1 MSADLRSAPPLEIG
15 RLIDDGRWS
24 GYQQW
29 LVFLV
34 ALMVVFDGVDNQ
46 LLGIVI
52 PTLMGEWG
60 VPRRAFAP
68 VVSYGYAGMMLGGAI
83 AGLAGDRLGRRAALL
98 GSVVLFGVM
107 TAVSVLARS
116 PGELGILRLLAGIGL
131 GGAMP
136 NAAALAAE
144 FVPIRRRPIAV
155 TVTIVC
161 VPLGATLA
169 GLLGIR
175 LLPSLGWRTLFVIG
189 GIVPIVAAALLARL
203 LPESPRFLARH
214 PHRWPELRATL
225 RRMGH
230 DVSDTASFADTTER
244 AVGKVSVG
252 ELFTPAFRRDTIP
265 LWGAFFSCLLAV
277 YLGFSW
283 LTSLL
288 TGAGFDS
295 ATANIG
301 ITAFNLG
308 GVAGALCGGWAIARV
323 GSRVAMLTM
332 TALAIVGA
340 LGLSTQTIAVDGADR
355 ADHRDARVHRRHDQR
370 RADDDVRPG
379 RARLPERRP
388 RHRRRYGRVVRS
400 IGRDSQRLRRRLGPR
415 VRARRV
421 LRLDCRLDDRDV
433 RFTCPR
439 AAARSA
445 ARVVSRDRHQ
455 NTSTMKT

>member
-1 MSADLRSAPPLEIG
+1 MSADLRGAAPLEIG
-15 RLIDDGRWS
+15 RLIDAGRWS
-24 GYQQW
+24 GYQRW

-60 VPRRAFAP
+60 VPRRAFAS
-68 VVSYGYAGMMLGGAI
+68 VVSYGYAGMMVGGAI
-83 AGLAGDRLGRRAALL
+83 AGLAGDRIGRRAALL

-116 PGELGILRLLAGIGL
+116 PVELGILRLLAGIGL

-144 FVPIRRRPIAV
+144 FVPVRQRPIAV

-189 GIVPIVAAALLARL
+189 GVVPIVAAALLVRL

-230 DVSDTASFADTTER
+230 DVPETAAFADTTER
-244 AVGKVSVG
+244 AVRKVSLG
-252 ELFTPAFRRDTIP
+252 ELFTPAFRRDTVP

-288 TGAGFDS
+288 TGAGFDTS
-295 ATANIG
+295 TANTG

-332 TALAIVGA
+332 TALAILGA
-340 LGLSTQTIAVDGADR
+340 LGLSTQTIAVTAPIAPIIAMLAFTGAMINGVQTTMYALAAHIYPSAVR
-355 ADHRDARVHRRHDQR
+355 ATGVGTAVSFGRSGAILSGYAGAWVLEYGHGAYFGLIAASMTVTFVSLALVRRHVGR
-370 RADDDVRPG
+370 PRPG
-379 RARLPERRP
+379 LKGKAKT
-388 RHRRRYGRVVRS
+388 
-400 IGRDSQRLRRRLGPR
+400 
-415 VRARRV
+415 
-421 LRLDCRLDDRDV
+421 
-433 RFTCPR
+433 F
-439 AAARSA
+439 
-445 ARVVSRDRHQ
+445 
-455 NTSTMKT
+455 TMKT

>member
-1 MSADLRSAPPLEIG
+1 
-15 RLIDDGRWS
+15 
-24 GYQQW
+24 
-29 LVFLV
+29 
-34 ALMVVFDGVDNQ
+34 MVVFDGVDNQ

-83 AGLAGDRLGRRAALL
+83 AGLAGDRFGRRTALL

-107 TAVSVLARS
+107 TAVSVVARS
-116 PGELGILRLLAGIGL
+116 PSELGILRLLAGIGL

-189 GIVPIVAAALLARL
+189 GIVPIVAAALLVRL

-214 PHRWPELRATL
+214 PHRWPELRTAL

-230 DVSDTASFADTTER
+230 DVPDTASFADTTER
-244 AVGKVSVG
+244 AVRKVSVG

-265 LWGAFFSCLLAV
+265 LWGAFFRACSRCIS
-277 YLGFSW
+277 GS
-283 LTSLL
+283 
-288 TGAGFDS
+288 AG
-295 ATANIG
+295 
-301 ITAFNLG
+301 
-308 GVAGALCGGWAIARV
+308 
-323 GSRVAMLTM
+323 
-332 TALAIVGA
+332 
-340 LGLSTQTIAVDGADR
+340 
-355 ADHRDARVHRRHDQR
+355 
-370 RADDDVRPG
+370 
-379 RARLPERRP
+379 
-388 RHRRRYGRVVRS
+388 
-400 IGRDSQRLRRRLGPR
+400 
-415 VRARRV
+415 
-421 LRLDCRLDDRDV
+421 
-433 RFTCPR
+433 
-439 AAARSA
+439 
-445 ARVVSRDRHQ
+445 
-455 NTSTMKT
+455 